1 MIEGA
6 AFLLGVAILVF
17 GVDANWIELLG
28 AALAAGV
35 ARLAPA
41 KTAKAL
47 EAVTKWAELVGRRRA
62 VALILAGA
70 SVVVLRVALL
80 PVWGP
85 PVPAITDEFSHLL
98 LADTL
103 VRGRLT
109 NPTHPMWPH
118 FETIHVIHQP
128 SYNSMYLPGQ
138 AIFLAAGRLLTGH
151 PWGGVLL
158 SVALMSAA
166 FAWMLRAWMPAK
178 WAILG
183 ALLGALRFG
192 FRGYWGNSYWG
203 GAVPALGGA
212 LLLGALPRFQR
223 NPGPVAAFWLGAG
236 AVLVFNTRPFEGLV
250 IGLPVVWSLFIRLKR
265 VRTEGLSPSLVA
277 GLLTLFAVLA
287 AGAAFTGY
295 YCWRVTGSP
304 FELPYQVNQR
314 TYGWPLTLP
323 IFKPIEV
330 SHRHVPLQRYYAWEL
345 DEHEQLL
352 NFWKHPFRLAA
363 DAVRLWSFYF
373 GPIMSVFLIAGLRQA
388 GGRRRLLVAVLCLAA
403 AAVAVEQSRY
413 PHYIAPVAPAA
424 LALVMLGVR
433 GTLIAR
439 SRKRA
444 QAAWPA
450 ILLLGW
456 LLAACGRSALGP
468 PPGWADGFNRYISSW
483 RPPPGNLARAEVD
496 RYLRTMGGRHLAIV
510 RYGKSHHWM
519 DEWVY
524 NEADIDN
531 AAVVWAREMG
541 GEADAKLIR
550 YFHGR
555 RIWLVTPEE
564 VPRIQ
569 PYRPQPFERLGG

>member
-1 MIEGA
+1 VIEGA
-6 AFLLGVAILVF
+6 AFLIGVVVLVF
-17 GVDANWIELLG
+17 GLDANWIEVL
-28 AALAAGV
+28 AVALAA
-35 ARLAPA
+35 AAAHLAPGKA
-41 KTAKAL
+41 AKAL
-47 EAVTKWAELVGRRRA
+47 EAVTRCAERLGRRKA
-62 VALILAGA
+62 AALILAGA
-70 SVVVLRVALL
+70 GVVGLRVALL
-80 PVWGP
+80 PIWSA
-85 PVPAITDEFSHLL
+85 PVPGVTDEFSHLL

-166 FAWMLRAWMPAK
+166 FAWMLRAWMPPK

-223 NPGPVAAFWLGAG
+223 SPGPVPAFWLGAG
-236 AVLVFNTRPFEGLV
+236 AVLVLNTRPFEGLMLS
-250 IGLPVVWSLFIRLKR
+250 LPVVWSLLIWLKR
-265 VRTEGLSPSLVA
+265 VPTQRLSRSPIP

-287 AGAAFTGY
+287 ASAVFTAY

-304 FELPYQVNQR
+304 FVLPYRVNQR

-330 SHRHVPLQRYYAWEL
+330 THRHVPLQEYYAWER

-363 DAVRLWSFYF
+363 DAARLWSFYF
-373 GPIMSVFLIAGLRQA
+373 GPIMSVFLVVGLRQA

-413 PHYIAPVAPAA
+413 PHYIAPVTPAA
-424 LALVMLGVR
+424 LALLMLGVR
-433 GTLIAR
+433 ATLTAGSKKHAR
-439 SRKRA
+439 A
-444 QAAWPA
+444 DWPA
-450 ILLLGW
+450 ILLFGW
-456 LLAACGRSALGP
+456 LLAACARSVLGS
-468 PPGWADGFNRYISSW
+468 PPGLAEGFNRYISSW

-496 RYLRTMGGRHLAIV
+496 GYLRALGGRHLAIV
-510 RYGKSHHWM
+510 RYGKTHRWM

-531 AAVVWAREMG
+531 APVVWARELG
-541 GEADAKLIR
+541 AEADAKLIR
-550 YFHGR
+550 YFEGR

-564 VPRIQ
+564 APRIQ
-569 PYRPQPFERLGG
+569 PYRP